1 MGGFEPVSEPAN
13 RPKAGPRAGLLSVIG
28 LALITLVAAGIL
40 GLAGYTLVRRQSGP
54 LGGPGIN
61 AVGRPAPVQARPVPD
76 FNIRLYNGET
86 FTLSEHRG
94 QVVVVNFWASW
105 CPPCRS
111 EAPTLE
117 AVWQTYRE
125 RGLVLVG
132 VNVWDSEAAALKF
145 VREFGLTFPTG
156 PDPGNL
162 RLSSESQAFPK
173 PTSLTGEAAWFG
185 GGLGLSVRPSFGPW
199 SRICWT
205 DCGP

>member
-40 GLAGYTLVRRQSGP
+40 GLAGYTLVRRQSGA

-162 RLSSESQAFPK
+162 GVEFGITGIPETYFIDRRGRLVRRWVGPI
-173 PTSLTGEAAWFG
+173 GEAQFRT
-185 GGLGLSVRPSFGPW
+185 LVQDLL
-199 SRICWT
+199 
-205 DCGP
+205 D